1 VFDRQEIE
9 RAAAEEV
16 LRQMPAAVLIAEA
29 PSGEIIFR
37 NRVAQH
43 TRERSLKEAWGTY
56 LEDACSFQIYH
67 PDGRPYE
74 TQEWPLMRSITDG
87 EEVRDE
93 EFVYPLADGSELFIR
108 CNSSPLYDD
117 EGRIVAGIVVAYDI
131 TEQKRAE
138 AELKESEERFR
149 ATFEQAAVG
158 IAHNALDGSWLRV
171 NQRLC
176 DILGYTREELLQKTF
191 QEITYPDDL
200 DADLEQTRRLLAGE
214 INTFTMEKRYIRKDG
229 SVVWI
234 NLTVSLVREPS
245 GDPGYFIAVI
255 EDISERKQV
264 EGKLEEVREAERSR
278 IARDLHDEPLQEL
291 TDALVQLQQLQRTSK
306 DSQQSLRLARL
317 LATLD
322 RIGPQQRGA
331 IYDLRLSGEQSRH
344 FSELLEALV
353 ELHRGMA
360 PHSEITLEVHDG
372 VLEGPLG
379 ERGRQLLRIVGE
391 ALTNVRRHS
400 GAKNVGVGLGITEEK
415 LWAEVSDDGVGFD
428 AARQQEQREEQDSE
442 EALSAPGG
450 LGLRGMVERARA
462 LGGDLTIESDPH
474 SGTMV
479 RFEMPLG
486 TTTRVPE
493 EPAGAAAGGGEPE
506 EQELEAAAA
515 VRVLLVEDHAAVRE
529 ALASSFQRE
538 QGFEVVAEA
547 STLEQAR
554 EKMLDE
560 IEVAVI
566 DLGLP
571 DGYGGDLIKDL
582 RDANPRAQALV
593 LSASLERGEIARAVE
608 AGAAAVLSKTAHLDE
623 VVGAIKRLRAGEPLM
638 TLEEVVELLR
648 FAGSRREEELEA
660 RRSVEKLTAREVE
673 VLQALAEGLGS
684 EQIAQRLHI
693 SLRTERNHMANILS
707 KLGVHSQ
714 LQALVFALRH
724 GVVEVR

>member
-1 VFDRQEIE
+1 
-9 RAAAEEV
+9 
-16 LRQMPAAVLIAEA
+16 
-29 PSGEIIFR
+29 
-37 NRVAQH
+37 
-43 TRERSLKEAWGTY
+43 
-56 LEDACSFQIYH
+56 
-67 PDGRPYE
+67 
-74 TQEWPLMRSITDG
+74 
-87 EEVRDE
+87 
-93 EFVYPLADGSELFIR
+93 
-108 CNSSPLYDD
+108 
-117 EGRIVAGIVVAYDI
+117 
-131 TEQKRAE
+131 
-138 AELKESEERFR
+138 
-149 ATFEQAAVG
+149 
-158 IAHNALDGSWLRV
+158 
-171 NQRLC
+171 
-176 DILGYTREELLQKTF
+176 
-191 QEITYPDDL
+191 
-200 DADLEQTRRLLAGE
+200 
-214 INTFTMEKRYIRKDG
+214 
-229 SVVWI
+229 
-234 NLTVSLVREPS
+234 
-245 GDPGYFIAVI
+245 
-255 EDISERKQV
+255 
-264 EGKLEEVREAERSR
+264 
-278 IARDLHDEPLQEL
+278 
-291 TDALVQLQQLQRTSK
+291 
-306 DSQQSLRLARL
+306 
-317 LATLD
+317 
-322 RIGPQQRGA
+322 
-331 IYDLRLSGEQSRH
+331 
-344 FSELLEALV
+344 
-353 ELHRGMA
+353 MA

-462 LGGDLTIESDPH
+462 LGGGLTIESDPH

-673 VLQALAEGLGS
+673 VLQALAEGFGN

>member
-1 VFDRQEIE
+1 VFDRKGIK

-43 TRERSLKEAWGTY
+43 MRERSLREAWATY
-56 LEDACSFQIYH
+56 LEDVGGFQIYH
-67 PDGRPYE
+67 PDGRPYA

-131 TEQKRAE
+131 SEQMRAE
-138 AELKESEERFR
+138 AELKESEKRFR

-171 NQRLC
+171 NQKLC
-176 DILGYTREELLQKTF
+176 YILGYTREELLEKTF

-255 EDISERKQV
+255 EDISERKQA
-264 EGKLEEVREAERSR
+264 EGKLEEVREAECSR
-278 IARDLHDEPLQEL
+278 IARDIHDEPLQEL
-291 TDALVQLQQLQRTSK
+291 TDALVQLQQLQRTSE
-306 DSQQSLRLARL
+306 DSQQTLRLGRL

-322 RIGPQQRGA
+322 RIGPQLRGA
-331 IYDLRLSGEQSRH
+331 IYNLRLQGEQTKH
-344 FSELLEALV
+344 FPELLEALV

-379 ERGRQLLRIVGE
+379 ERGRQLLRILGE

-400 GAKNVGVGLGITEEK
+400 GARNVRVGVGITEEK

-428 AARQQEQREEQDSE
+428 AARQQEDSE

-450 LGLRGMVERARA
+450 QGIRGMVERARA
-462 LGGDLTIESDPH
+462 LGGDLSIESDPH
-474 SGTMV
+474 SATMV

-486 TTTRVPE
+486 TTTRERE
-493 EPAGAAAGGGEPE
+493 EPAGGG
-506 EQELEAAAA
+506 
-515 VRVLLVEDHAAVRE
+515 
-529 ALASSFQRE
+529 
-538 QGFEVVAEA
+538 
-547 STLEQAR
+547 AR
-554 EKMLDE
+554 
-560 IEVAVI
+560 
-566 DLGLP
+566 
-571 DGYGGDLIKDL
+571 
-582 RDANPRAQALV
+582 
-593 LSASLERGEIARAVE
+593 
-608 AGAAAVLSKTAHLDE
+608 VLSKTAHLDE
-623 VVGAIKRLRAGEPLM
+623 VVGAVRRLRAGEPLM
-638 TLEEVVELLR
+638 ALEEVVELLR

-660 RRSVEKLTAREVE
+660 RRSVKKLTAREVE

-684 EQIAQRLHI
+684 EQIAERLHI